1 MASDTTGVL
10 SPGQQTSRAAGLRR
24 DAQYSKRH
32 GAFCLFTKSGQSVWR
47 SAMEETEDASSPSK
61 TDDVAVLVG
70 TEEQDMVTLQS
81 WCLCALTDIVY
92 A

>member
-1 MASDTTGVL
+1 MVNQFCA
-10 SPGQQTSRAAGLRR
+10 PQARIAAAKARK
-24 DAQYSKRH
+24 A
-32 GAFCLFTKSGQSVWR
+32 
-47 SAMEETEDASSPSK
+47 AMEETEDASSPSK